1 MVDRVLSCLPTVH
14 MASRESAR
22 AEEKPATWRLKLKWK
37 QSVLSVTIGP
47 PPLGTLQVS
56 DLYHDG
62 LYGPFRG
69 RIRAAV
75 CPGGWCLVTGVLARL
90 SPQNMGQGKNWA
102 GSCESGLG
110 LGKRGTVVPV
120 HCIPQLLSRLTHS
133 SSGVGLQI

>member
-1 MVDRVLSCLPTVH
+1 
-14 MASRESAR
+14 MASIKSDR
-22 AEEKPATWRLKLKWK
+22 AEEKPGEVETEAEVETKCPQCHHRP
-37 QSVLSVTIGP
+37 STI
-47 PPLGTLQVS
+47 LGTLQVS

-102 GSCESGLG
+102 GSCESGPGPPHHHRAL
-110 LGKRGTVVPV
+110 
-120 HCIPQLLSRLTHS
+120 HSSAPQLLSRLTHS
-133 SSGVGLQI
+133 SSSRGVGLQI

>member
-1 MVDRVLSCLPTVH
+1 
-14 MASRESAR
+14 MASSKSDR
-22 AEEKPATWRLKLKWK
+22 AEEKPGEVETEAEVETKCPQCHHRP
-37 QSVLSVTIGP
+37 STI
-47 PPLGTLQVS
+47 LGTLQVS

-62 LYGPFRG
+62 LYGPFRR

-110 LGKRGTVVPV
+110 LGKRGTIV